1 MKFSDPEEAVSLTA
15 EIRATE
21 RNSWKNWAY
30 FYGSVFFFMANL
42 FAVIATFPAYSLS
55 IGSTP
60 FQSGLQN
67 TVFGL
72 SAVIFRLVLGPVM
85 DQKGAKPLMLFGA
98 FTFATTPL
106 IVMLGSTYWLLLFAR
121 IYQALGLAVF
131 LPGISTM
138 VAELAPAKRLGTY
151 LGSLRIFF
159 NLGLLVGPA
168 TAIFLI
174 DNYGYNSWFA
184 VSAIVGALSLL
195 LLASVKP
202 GERTITVTAMI
213 GSLKNYAEALQVK
226 VLYPIIVGI
235 ALLSTIY
242 SAIISFTAL
251 HIKEPAA
258 GATAAHFFMIF
269 GVAGIIGALSAGALS
284 DRVDRSR
291 IAWPLMFFL
300 GLGTI
305 LFAFIDLHPALV
317 IICAIIL
324 GISTQGSS
332 LVFAAWLLDL
342 AKPGLRATTVS
353 IQENTI
359 DIFFAFGALFF
370 GLAAQGPGLSS
381 AFLTVGLIIIFSIMP
396 LGLIT
401 KKLSAF

>member
-1 MKFSDPEEAVSLTA
+1 MRFSYHEEAASLTA
-15 EIRATE
+15 ENRAAE
-21 RNSWKNWAY
+21 QNSWKNWAY

-42 FAVIATFPAYSLS
+42 FAVIATFPAYSLA

-72 SAVIFRLVLGPVM
+72 TAVIFRLILGPVM

-106 IVMLGSTYWLLLFAR
+106 IVMLGSTYWLLIAAR

-159 NLGLLVGPA
+159 NLGLLAGPA
-168 TAIFLI
+168 TAIYLI
-174 DNYGYNSWFA
+174 DNSGFNSWFA
-184 VSAIVGALSLL
+184 VSAIIGMLSLL

-202 GERTITVTAMI
+202 GERTVTASVKI
-213 GSLKNYAEALQVK
+213 GSMKNFAKALQVK
-226 VLYPIIVGI
+226 VLYPLIVGI

-251 HIKEPAA
+251 HIKEPVA

-269 GVAGIIGALSAGALS
+269 GAAGIIGALSAGALS
-284 DRVDRSR
+284 DRIEHSR
-291 IAWPLMFFL
+291 IAWPMMFSL
-300 GLGTI
+300 GVGTI
-305 LFAFIDLHPALV
+305 LFAFIDFHPALV

-324 GISTQGSS
+324 GIGSQGSS
-332 LVFAAWLLDL
+332 LVFAAWLLKL

-359 DIFFAFGALFF
+359 DIFFALGALFF

-381 AFLTVGLIIIFSIMP
+381 AFLAVGIAIIIAIIP
-396 LGLIT
+396 LNLIA
-401 KKLSAF
+401 KRLSAL

>member
-1 MKFSDPEEAVSLTA
+1 
-15 EIRATE
+15 
-21 RNSWKNWAY
+21 
-30 FYGSVFFFMANL
+30 MANL

-72 SAVIFRLVLGPVM
+72 TAVFFRMILGPVM

-106 IVMLGSTYWLLLFAR
+106 IVMLGSTYWLLLIAR
-121 IYQALGLAVF
+121 IYQSLGLAVF

-138 VAELAPAKRLGTY
+138 VAEMAPLNRLGTY

-159 NLGLLVGPA
+159 NLGLLAGPA

-174 DNYGYNSWFA
+174 DNLGFSSWFA
-184 VSAIVGALSLL
+184 ASAIIGALSFL
-195 LLASVKP
+195 LLAAVKP
-202 GERTITVTAMI
+202 GPRSVTIKAKLL
-213 GSLKNYAEALQVK
+213 SLKNFAEALQVK
-226 VLYPIIVGI
+226 ALYPVIIGI

-242 SAIISFTAL
+242 SAVISFTAL
-251 HIKEPAA
+251 HIEDTTG
-258 GATAAHFFMIF
+258 GATIALFFIIF
-269 GVAGIIGALSAGALS
+269 GAAGIIGSLAAGALS
-284 DRVDRSR
+284 DRIERSS
-291 IAWPLMFFL
+291 IAWPLMFVL
-300 GLGTI
+300 GIGTI
-305 LFAFIDLHPALV
+305 LFAFAPHKPALV

-324 GISTQGSS
+324 GIGTQGSS
-332 LVFAAWLLDL
+332 LVFAAWLINL

-359 DIFFAFGALFF
+359 DIFFAFGALAF
-370 GLAAQGPGLSS
+370 GLAAQGPGLDN
-381 AFLTVGLIIIFSIMP
+381 AFLAVGMAILIAIIPLNSIS
-396 LGLIT
+396 
-401 KKLSAF
+401 KKLTEKGDTAKTLG

>member
-1 MKFSDPEEAVSLTA
+1 
-15 EIRATE
+15 
-21 RNSWKNWAY
+21 
-30 FYGSVFFFMANL
+30 
-42 FAVIATFPAYSLS
+42 
-55 IGSTP
+55 
-60 FQSGLQN
+60 
-67 TVFGL
+67 
-72 SAVIFRLVLGPVM
+72 M

-106 IVMLGSTYWLLLFAR
+106 IVMLGSTYWLLIAAR

-159 NLGLLVGPA
+159 NLGLLAGPA

-174 DNYGYNSWFA
+174 DNSGFNSWFA
-184 VSAIVGALSLL
+184 VSAIFGTLSLL

-202 GERTITVTAMI
+202 GERTVTASVKI
-213 GSLKNYAEALQVK
+213 GSMKNFAKALQVK
-226 VLYPIIVGI
+226 VLYPLIVGI

-251 HIKEPAA
+251 HIEEPVA

-269 GVAGIIGALSAGALS
+269 GAAGIIGALSAGALS
-284 DRVDRSR
+284 DRIEHSR
-291 IAWPLMFFL
+291 IAWPMMFSL
-300 GLGTI
+300 GIGTI
-305 LFAFIDLHPALV
+305 LFVFIDFHPALV
-317 IICAIIL
+317 VICAIIL
-324 GISTQGSS
+324 GIGSQGSS
-332 LVFAAWLLDL
+332 LVFAAWLLKL

-359 DIFFAFGALFF
+359 DIFFALGALFF

-381 AFLTVGLIIIFSIMP
+381 AFLAVGIAIIIAIIP
-396 LGLIT
+396 LNLIA
-401 KKLSAF
+401 KRLAAI

>member
-1 MKFSDPEEAVSLTA
+1 MNSKAKMAEES
-15 EIRATE
+15 
-21 RNSWKNWAY
+21 SWKNWAY

-42 FAVIATFPAYSLS
+42 FAAIATFPAYSLS

-67 TVFGL
+67 TIFAL
-72 SAVIFRLVLGPVM
+72 AAVLFRMILGPIM
-85 DQKGAKPLMLFGA
+85 DQKGSKPLMLFGA

-106 IVMLGSTYWLLLFAR
+106 IVMLGSTYWLLLIAR
-121 IYQALGLAVF
+121 IYQSLGLAVF

-138 VAELAPAKRLGTY
+138 VAEMAPIKRLGTY

-159 NLGLLVGPA
+159 NLGLFAGPA

-174 DNYGYNSWFA
+174 ENSGYSSWFA
-184 VSAIVGALSLL
+184 VSAMMGAFSLF
-195 LLASVKP
+195 LLAAVKP
-202 GERTITVTAMI
+202 GPRSVTLKAKI
-213 GSLKNYAEALQVK
+213 SSLRNFSEALRVK
-226 VLYPIIVGI
+226 ALYPVIIGI

-242 SAIISFTAL
+242 SAVISFTAL
-251 HIKEPAA
+251 HIGENAG

-269 GVAGIIGALSAGALS
+269 GAAGIVGSLSAGALS
-284 DRVDRSR
+284 DRIERSS
-291 IAWPLMFFL
+291 IAWALMAVL
-300 GLGTI
+300 GTGTI
-305 LFAFIDLHPALV
+305 LFTFAPSIPLLV

-324 GISTQGSS
+324 GIGTQGSS

-359 DIFFAFGALFF
+359 DIFFAFGALAF
-370 GLAAQGPGLSS
+370 GLAAQGPGLGS
-381 AFLTVGLIIIFSIMP
+381 AFLAVGIVILVAIIP
-396 LGLIT
+396 LSSSS
-401 KKLSAF
+401 KKLIKTREAEK